1 MAEGVFSMS
10 KTRRYIYQTQRVCP
24 PEIHFQVKDAM
35 LESVRFVGG
44 GCPGNAQLVARL
56 LERRP
61 IAEVLPILNGIEC
74 SKGTSCPDQLAE
86 AIRAMQ
92 SGELRPVSSFR
103 VEDDPSSRKNVG
115 LIGELNGDHRALR
128 QLTESMAAHGV
139 EAVFCAGNLTGP
151 EEAGQKLIKEI
162 DKGALR
168 AVTGDRDWAYAYEM
182 ETAPLPL
189 MDRKTRDF
197 LARLPQVISF
207 RMEDRKGVLFF
218 GDYLQ
223 TMPDYSDFEPYALEI
238 NMICGL
244 TDFMRDETVFPALEA
259 MTPQFRADII
269 IFSQTG
275 KWGHWH
281 LAGKDII
288 SLGPAVGRDG
298 ISWASLEIDSGVL
311 KFSKILA
318 DKAIGV

>member
-1 MAEGVFSMS
+1 MTEGNFTMS

-24 PEIHFQVKDAM
+24 PEIHFRANATI

-56 LERRP
+56 LERKP
-61 IAEVLPILNGIEC
+61 IAEVLPLLKGIEC
-74 SKGTSCPDQLAE
+74 SKGTSCPDQLAK

-92 SGELRPVSSFR
+92 RGALRPATSFR
-103 VEDDPSSRKNVG
+103 VEDDASYRKIVG
-115 LIGELNGDHRALR
+115 LIGEINGNHRALR
-128 QLTESMAAHGV
+128 QLTGSMAAHDV

-151 EEAGQKLIKEI
+151 EKTGRKLIKEI
-162 DKGALR
+162 DECGLR
-168 AVTGDRDWAYAYEM
+168 AVTGDRDWAYAYER
-182 ETAPLPL
+182 ETAGLPFL
-189 MDRKTRDF
+189 DRKTMDF
-197 LARLPQVISF
+197 LARLPQMISF

-223 TMPDYSDFEPYALEI
+223 TMPGYSDFEPYALEI
-238 NMICGL
+238 NMVCGL

-259 MTPQFRADII
+259 MAPQFRADII

-281 LAGKDII
+281 LGGKDFI
-288 SLGPAVGRDG
+288 SLGPAVGTDG
-298 ISWASLEIDSGVL
+298 IAWARLEINSGDL
-311 KFSKILA
+311 KFSKIVKRMA
-318 DKAIGV
+318 AGG

>member
-1 MAEGVFSMS
+1 MS
-10 KTRRYIYQTQRVCP
+10 KIKRYIYQTQRVCP
-24 PEIHFQVKDAM
+24 PEIHFQANDAI

-56 LERRP
+56 LERMP

-103 VEDDPSSRKNVG
+103 VEDDPSPRKTVG
-115 LIGELNGDHRALR
+115 LIGELGGDHCALQ
-128 QLTESMAAHGV
+128 QLTESMAAHDV
-139 EAVFCAGNLTGP
+139 EAVFCAGNLTSP
-151 EEAGQKLIKEI
+151 DKAGSKLIKKIEE
-162 DKGALR
+162 GGLR
-168 AVTGDRDWAYAYEM
+168 AVTGARDWAYAYEM
-182 ETAPLPL
+182 ETTELGFI
-189 MDRKTRDF
+189 DRKTRDF

-207 RMEDRKGVLFF
+207 RMEDRKAVLFF

-223 TMPDYSDFEPYALEI
+223 TMPGYSDFEPYALEI
-238 NMICGL
+238 NMVCGL
-244 TDFMRDETVFPALEA
+244 SDFMRDETVFPALEA
-259 MTPQFRADII
+259 MIPQFRADII

-281 LAGKDII
+281 LAGKDFI
-288 SLGPAVGRDG
+288 SLGPAVDRDG
-298 ISWASLEIDSGVL
+298 IAWASLEIDSRGL
-311 KFSKILA
+311 RFSKRVIPNT
-318 DKAIGV
+318 IGV

>member
-1 MAEGVFSMS
+1 MTESVFSMS
-10 KTRRYIYQTQRVCP
+10 KTQRYIYKTQRVCP
-24 PEIHFQVKDAM
+24 PEIHFQVNDAI

-56 LERRP
+56 LQRMP

-74 SKGTSCPDQLAE
+74 SKGTSCPGQLAE
-86 AIRAMQ
+86 AILAMQ
-92 SGELRPVSSFR
+92 SGKLQPVSSFR
-103 VEDDPSSRKNVG
+103 VEDDPTPRKTVG
-115 LIGELNGDHRALR
+115 LIGELSGDRRVLR
-128 QLTESMAAHGV
+128 QLTESMATRGV
-139 EAVFCAGNLTGP
+139 EAVFCAGNLTGTEKTEP
-151 EEAGQKLIKEI
+151 KLIKELG
-162 DKGALR
+162 KGALR

-182 ETAPLPL
+182 ETVDLPFI
-189 MDRKTRDF
+189 DRKTRDF

-223 TMPDYSDFEPYALEI
+223 TMPGYSDFEPYALEI
-238 NMICGL
+238 NMVCGL

-259 MTPQFRADII
+259 MAPQFRADII

-281 LAGKDII
+281 LAGKDFI
-288 SLGPAVGRDG
+288 SIGPAVGRDG
-298 ISWASLEIDSGVL
+298 ISWARLEIDSGGL
-311 KFSKILA
+311 KFSKIVTTNVF
-318 DKAIGV
+318 GV

>member
-1 MAEGVFSMS
+1 MTESAFSMS
-10 KTRRYIYQTQRVCP
+10 KTQRYIYKTQRVCP
-24 PEIHFQVKDAM
+24 PEIHFQANDAI

-56 LERRP
+56 LQRMP

-86 AIRAMQ
+86 AILAMQ
-92 SGELRPVSSFR
+92 SGKLQPVSSFR
-103 VEDDPSSRKNVG
+103 VEDDPTPRKIVG
-115 LIGELNGDHRALR
+115 LIGELSGDRRVLR
-128 QLTESMAAHGV
+128 QLTESMATRGV
-139 EAVFCAGNLTGP
+139 EAVFCAGNLTGT
-151 EEAGQKLIKEI
+151 EKAGPKLIKEI
-162 DKGALR
+162 GKSALR

-182 ETAPLPL
+182 ETKKLPFI
-189 MDRKTRDF
+189 DRKTRDF

-207 RMEDRKGVLFF
+207 QMEDRKGVLFF

-223 TMPDYSDFEPYALEI
+223 TMPGYSDFEPYALEI
-238 NMICGL
+238 NMVCGL

-259 MTPQFRADII
+259 MAPQFRADII

-281 LAGKDII
+281 LAGKDFI
-288 SLGPAVGRDG
+288 SLGPAVDRDG
-298 ISWASLEIDSGVL
+298 ISWASLEIDSGGL
-311 KFSKILA
+311 KYSKIVTSN
-318 DKAIGV
+318 AIGV

>member
-1 MAEGVFSMS
+1 MTQGALGMS
-10 KTRRYIYQTQRVCP
+10 KIRRYIYQTQRVCP
-24 PEIHFQVKDAM
+24 PEIHFQINDVI

-56 LERRP
+56 LERMP
-61 IAEVLPILNGIEC
+61 VAEVLPILKGIEC

-92 SGELRPVSSFR
+92 SGDLRPVSSFR
-103 VEDDPSSRKNVG
+103 VEEDSNSRKIVG
-115 LIGELNGDHRALR
+115 LIGELNGDHEVLR

-139 EAVFCAGNLTGP
+139 EAAFCAGNLMGP
-151 EEAGQKLIKEI
+151 EKAGPKLIKQI
-162 DKGALR
+162 DKSSLR
-168 AVTGDRDWAYAYEM
+168 AVTGARDWVYANEM
-182 ETAPLPL
+182 ETAKLPF

-197 LARLPQVISF
+197 LIRLPQVIGF
-207 RMEDRKGVLFF
+207 RMEGKKAVLFF

-223 TMPDYSDFEPYALEI
+223 TMPGYSDFEPFALEI
-238 NMICGL
+238 NMVCGL

-259 MTPQFRADII
+259 MIPQFQADII

-281 LAGKDII
+281 LAGKDFI
-288 SLGPAVGRDG
+288 SMGPAADKDG
-298 ISWASLEIDSGVL
+298 PAWARLEIDSKGL
-311 KFSKILA
+311 KFNKIVSA
-318 DKAIGV
+318 NAVGV